1 MNIVVLAGGTGSIA
15 LQRGLYE
22 LLDSSQDGV
31 STKILTNAYDNGKST
46 GDVRKVCGGHILG
59 PSDVRKNQTT
69 RLKLEKPNSPW
80 VKFLDIR
87 FTVETST
94 AKDYCLEKI
103 TELEDALRMYADV
116 TDKQSL
122 VKKVS
127 NTALLREAVEQFF
140 KHEVA
145 SKIDYNDFALANIIY
160 AGFASANK
168 NSLRKA
174 ATIMAGLMGI
184 PDNVIVNDDRSLFL
198 GAITQS
204 GIRVTDEGDIVSW
217 GQMND
222 PFVDI
227 FFTDADGA
235 PSAPALCS
243 EAEEALSKADLII
256 LSSGTQWSSLI
267 PTYASEGFKQAIE
280 KSSAKIL
287 MVMNRQPD
295 KDSPGQSASDIIRLL
310 VPRYF
315 PDGRLR
321 VILDSTADPSMRS
334 LDDEALA
341 LVHSADHFSLA
352 HDFDRNKTL
361 HSPDSLARAIAL
373 TYFKEYAD
381 SEAFIFD
388 YDDTLIGRGNH
399 MPRSSILNKTL
410 LARLIKKDANI
421 SICTGNSIKAIN
433 LRSAPQVQET
443 LQLPVFADGGVNEYT
458 YTLNSTDD
466 SELPAYEY
474 RRIITEACRLPT
486 SGPLSVHGMMSTL
499 TAHGIPLMK
508 IENRGGVMLSIKP
521 IIEEYRPAVLSLIKF
536 IIDGSDLIA
545 TATGRTTIDICNKN
559 LSKQHTVRHVLS
571 SIKGQLTFV
580 GDEFRPG
587 GNDNPVRQ
595 MYNPRVACLAVKDPA
610 ETAFFLKTLLLKQ
623 TSSLQSLV

>member
-1 MNIVVLAGGTGSIA
+1 MNIVILSGGTGSIA

-22 LLDSSQDGV
+22 LLDSTQDGV
-31 STKILTNAYDNGKST
+31 STKILTNAYDNGLST
-46 GDVRKVCGGHILG
+46 GAVRKVCGGHILG

-87 FTVETST
+87 FTAETSS

-103 TELEDALRMYADV
+103 TELEDALRAYADV
-116 TDKQSL
+116 SDRQSL

-145 SKIDYNDFALANIIY
+145 SKIDYNDFSLANIVY

-184 PDNVIVNDDRSLFL
+184 SDNVIVNDDRSLFL
-198 GAITQS
+198 GAVTQS

-217 GQMND
+217 GQIHD
-222 PFVDI
+222 PFTDI
-227 FFTDADGA
+227 FFTDTEGA
-235 PSAPALCS
+235 PATPRLCA
-243 EAEEALSKADLII
+243 EAELALSQADLII

-280 KSSAKIL
+280 RSSARIL
-287 MVMNRQPD
+287 MIMNRQPD
-295 KDSPGQSASDIIRLL
+295 RDSPGQNASDIIKLL
-310 VPRYF
+310 VPKYF
-315 PDGRLR
+315 PEGRIR
-321 VILDSTADPSMRS
+321 VILDSTADAQMSS
-334 LDDEALA
+334 LDDSALS
-341 LVHSADHFSLA
+341 LVASADHFVLGD
-352 HDFDRNKTL
+352 DFARNKTL
-361 HSPDSLARAIAL
+361 HNSDALARAVAL
-373 TYFKEYAD
+373 TYFKEHVDA
-381 SEAFIFD
+381 EAFIFD

-399 MPRSSILNKTL
+399 MPRSSILNKSL
-410 LARLIKKDANI
+410 LARLVKKSANV

-433 LRSAPQVQET
+433 LTSVPTGQEI
-443 LQLPVFADGGVNEYT
+443 LQIPVFADGGVNEYC
-458 YTLNSTDD
+458 YTLNSSHDPD
-466 SELPAYEY
+466 LPAYEF
-474 RRIITEACRLPT
+474 RRIINEGCRIPSTEIDGILRSL
-486 SGPLSVHGMMSTL
+486 VN
-499 TAHGIPLMK
+499 HGIPTMK

-536 IIDGSDLIA
+536 IIAGTDLVA
-545 TATGRTTIDICNKN
+545 TATGRTTIDIHSKN
-559 LSKQHTVRHVLS
+559 LSKQHTVRHVLTS
-571 SIKGQLTFV
+571 TKGQLTFI

-595 MYNPRVACLAVKDPA
+595 MFNPRVACLAVKDPA
-610 ETAFFLKTLLLKQ
+610 ETCFFLKTLLIKNGASSTLK
-623 TSSLQSLV
+623 SLV